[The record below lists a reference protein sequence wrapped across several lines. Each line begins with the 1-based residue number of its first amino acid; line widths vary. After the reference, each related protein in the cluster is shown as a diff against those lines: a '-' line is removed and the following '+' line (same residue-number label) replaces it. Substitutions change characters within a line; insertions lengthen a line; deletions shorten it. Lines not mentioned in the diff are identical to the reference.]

1 MNIILFGY
9 QYVYVFMILHTHLK
23 KNKMEK
29 LQKSLRCKVLW
40 TMEKFCQKIQ
50 YTQTEIS
57 EIWGWK

>member
-1 MNIILFGY
+1 MKIASGLNKDADSPL
-9 QYVYVFMILHTHLK
+9 VFIP
-23 KNKMEK
+23 NVEK